1 LECLLTPIMAD
12 QERLTFAWTDL
23 LWLIFLGALA
33 LMDPIDE
40 IHKQEILL
48 AIGVFQVF
56 ERRFLTW
63 NPSGS
68 RFYDALRKA
77 LSAAHLRFLIDLP
90 SRRYYSVIIKIV
102 LSTLLMKHTGDPA
115 GGINSSYYLI
125 YFLPVMTAALFFE
138 GTGTLIWTAVTSAA
152 YCSLLIPALERFELT
167 PETAKELALRNIF
180 FFLAAVLVNPF
191 VSENR
196 RQAKRYRLL
205 AEELAETNRRLEQ
218 AQEEARRSE
227 RLAALGQLT
236 AGLAHEIR
244 NPLAVIRGSAET
256 LTRRLQSADPLTT
269 EVAGFI
275 TSEVNRL
282 NTVVTRFLN
291 FARPLKLERN
301 LTQIPPLLDRAV
313 MVAGERWPEAKVE
326 VVRHYADGLPQMNV
340 DPDLSEQ
347 AFANL
352 VLNAFEAMKETGGK
366 LTLTVMAANL
376 DGRNGVEVDIEDTG
390 PGIPP
395 DLREQIFN
403 PFFTTKKEGVGL
415 GLSLVSKI
423 VDDHRGWIR
432 LSSEP
437 GKGACF
443 RVFLPA
449 E

>member
-1 LECLLTPIMAD
+1 MAD
-12 QERLTFAWTDL
+12 QKRNIFTWTGL
-23 LWLIFLGALA
+23 LWLVFLAGLA
-33 LMDPIDE
+33 VMDPIYE
-40 IHKQEILL
+40 VHKQETLL
-48 AIGVFQVF
+48 AIGLFQIF
-56 ERRFLTW
+56 EHRLLTW
-63 NPSGS
+63 
-68 RFYDALRKA
+68 
-77 LSAAHLRFLIDLP
+77 IP
-90 SRRYYSVIIKIV
+90 SRGRYYSVIIKI
-102 LSTLLMKHTGDPA
+102 LLATLLMEHTGSGA
-115 GGINSSYYLI
+115 GGITSSYYLI

-138 GTGTLIWTAVTSAA
+138 ITGTLIWTAITSAA
-152 YCSLLIPALERFELT
+152 YCSLLIPALQFYEFT
-167 PETAKELALRNIF
+167 PEGAKELALRNIF
-180 FFLAAVLVNPF
+180 FFLAAVVVNPF

-196 RQAKRYRLL
+196 RQAERYRRL
-205 AEELAETNRRLEQ
+205 AEELAETNRRLEL

-269 EVAGFI
+269 EVAGYI

-291 FARPLKLERN
+291 FARPLKLERAP
-301 LTQIPPLLDRAV
+301 TPIPPLLDRAV
-313 MVAGERWPEAKVE
+313 KVASERWPEAKVE
-326 VVRHYADGLPQMNV
+326 VVRHYAEGLPKMNV

-347 AFANL
+347 ALVNL

-366 LTLTVMAANL
+366 LILSVAAASF
-376 DGRNGVEVDIEDTG
+376 DARNGVEIDIEDTG
-390 PGIPP
+390 PGVPP
-395 DLREQIFN
+395 ELREQIFN

-423 VDDHRGWIR
+423 VDDHRGWLR

-443 RVFLPA
+443 RVFLP
-449 E
+449 EE

>member
-1 LECLLTPIMAD
+1 MTD
-12 QERLTFAWTDL
+12 QERHTFAWTDL
-23 LWLIFLGALA
+23 LWLAFLGGLA

-48 AIGVFQVF
+48 AIGLFQIF
-56 ERRFLTW
+56 EHRFLTW

-68 RFYDALRKA
+68 RFYCFIVKA
-77 LSAAHLRFLIDLP
+77 VSTAHMSFLIDLS
-90 SRRYYSVIIKIV
+90 SRRFYSVIIKII
-102 LSTLLMKHTGDPA
+102 LATMLMQHTG
-115 GGINSSYYLI
+115 GISSSYYLI
-125 YFLPVMTAALFFE
+125 YFLPVMTAALYFE
-138 GTGTLIWTAVTSAA
+138 GTGTLICTVIASAA
-152 YCSLLIPALERFELT
+152 YCSLLIPALKYADLP
-167 PETAKELALRNIF
+167 PEGAKELILRNIF

-191 VSENR
+191 VNENR

-244 NPLAVIRGSAET
+244 NPLAVIKGSAET
-256 LTRRLQSADPLTT
+256 LTRRLQSADPVTT
-269 EVAGFI
+269 EVAGYI
-275 TSEVNRL
+275 SSEVHRL
-282 NTVVTRFLN
+282 NTIVTRFLN
-291 FARPLKLERN
+291 FARPFKLERR
-301 LTQIPPLLDRAV
+301 LAQIPPFLDRALK
-313 MVAGERWPEAKVE
+313 VACERWPEAKVE
-326 VVRHYADGLPQMNV
+326 VARQYSENLPEINV
-340 DPDLSEQ
+340 DPDLCEQ
-347 AFANL
+347 AFTNL
-352 VLNAFEAMKETGGK
+352 VLNAYEAMTDTGGR
-366 LTLTVMAANL
+366 LTVTVAAANS
-376 DGRNGVEVDIEDTG
+376 DGRRGVEVNIEDTG
-390 PGIPP
+390 PGIPSE
-395 DLREQIFN
+395 LQEQVFN

-432 LSSEP
+432 ISSEP

>member
-1 LECLLTPIMAD
+1 MAD
-12 QERLTFAWTDL
+12 EKRHTFAWTDL
-23 LWLIFLGALA
+23 LWLVFLGGLA
-33 LMDPIDE
+33 FMDPIDE

-48 AIGVFQVF
+48 AIGLFQIF
-56 ERRFLTW
+56 E
-63 NPSGS
+63 S
-68 RFYDALRKA
+68 RLLALV
-77 LSAAHLRFLIDLP
+77 P
-90 SRRYYSVIIKIV
+90 SRGRYYSVIIKI
-102 LSTLLMKHTGDPA
+102 LLATFLMEHTNDPA

-125 YFLPVMTAALFFE
+125 YFLPVMTAALLFE
-138 GTGTLIWTAVTSAA
+138 GTGTLIWTAVTSVA
-152 YCSLLIPALERFELT
+152 YCSLLIPAYFGFNPTLEEYVLT
-167 PETAKELALRNIF
+167 PEAAKELALRNIF
-180 FFLAAVLVNPF
+180 FFLAAMLVNPF

-196 RQAKRYRLL
+196 RQAERYRRL

-244 NPLAVIRGSAET
+244 NPLAVIKGSSET

-269 EVAGFI
+269 EVAGYI

-291 FARPLKLERN
+291 FARPLKLEKRPT
-301 LTQIPPLLDRAV
+301 LIPPLLDRALK
-313 MVAGERWPEAKVE
+313 VASERWPEAKVD
-326 VVRHYADGLPQMNV
+326 VTRRYAEDLTEMLV
-340 DPDLSEQ
+340 DPDLCEQ
-347 AFANL
+347 AFVNL
-352 VLNAFEAMKETGGK
+352 VLNAYEAMNETGGK
-366 LTLTVMAANL
+366 LTVSLAAANS
-376 DGRNGVEVDIEDTG
+376 DGRRGVEVDIQDSG
-390 PGIPP
+390 PGVPP
-395 DLREQIFN
+395 ELREQIFN

-432 LSSEP
+432 ISSEP

-449 E
+449 D

>member
-1 LECLLTPIMAD
+1 
-12 QERLTFAWTDL
+12 
-23 LWLIFLGALA
+23 
-33 LMDPIDE
+33 LMDPINE
-40 IHKQEILL
+40 VHKQEILL
-48 AIGVFQVF
+48 AFGLFQIF
-56 ERRFLTW
+56 EHSFLTW
-63 NPSGS
+63 NPTGN
-68 RFYDALRKA
+68 RFYSALAKA
-77 LSAAHLRFLIDLP
+77 AAAAHMSFLIDLS
-90 SRRYYSVIIKIV
+90 SRRYYSVVIKIV
-102 LSTLLMKHTGDPA
+102 LATLLMQHTG
-115 GGINSSYYLI
+115 GISSSYYLI
-125 YFLPVMTAALFFE
+125 YFLPVMTAALYFE
-138 GTGTLIWTAVTSAA
+138 GTGTLIWTAVSSMA
-152 YCSLLIPALERFELT
+152 YCSLLIPALEYYEVP
-167 PETAKELALRNIF
+167 PEGAKELALRNIF
-180 FFLAAVLVNPF
+180 FFLAAMLVNPF

-244 NPLAVIRGSAET
+244 NPLAVIKGAAET

-269 EVAGFI
+269 EVAGYI
-275 TSEVNRL
+275 SSEVNRL

-291 FARPLKLERN
+291 FARPLKLERRP
-301 LTQIPPLLDRAV
+301 TQIPPLLDRAV
-313 MVAGERWPEAKVE
+313 KVAGERWPEAKVE
-326 VVRHYADGLPQMNV
+326 VVRHYADGLPEMNV

-352 VLNAFEAMKETGGK
+352 VLNAYEAMQETGGK
-366 LTLTVMAANL
+366 LTLSVAPARF

-390 PGIPP
+390 PGVAPE
-395 DLREQIFN
+395 LREQIFN

>member
-1 LECLLTPIMAD
+1 MTE
-12 QERLTFAWTDL
+12 QQRHNFAWTDL
-23 LWLIFLGALA
+23 LWLAFLGGLA
-33 LMDPIDE
+33 FMDPIYE

-48 AIGVFQVF
+48 AIGLFQIF
-56 ERRFLTW
+56 ERRLLAW
-63 NPSGS
+63 M
-68 RFYDALRKA
+68 
-77 LSAAHLRFLIDLP
+77 P
-90 SRRYYSVIIKIV
+90 SRGRYYSVIIKI
-102 LSTLLMKHTGDPA
+102 LLATLLVEHT

-125 YFLPVMTAALFFE
+125 YFLPVMTAALLFE
-138 GTGTLIWTAVTSAA
+138 GTGTLTWTAITSAA
-152 YCSLLIPALERFELT
+152 YCSLLIPALSEYELT
-167 PETAKELALRNIF
+167 PEGAKELALRNIF
-180 FFLAAVLVNPF
+180 FFLATVLVNPF

-244 NPLAVIRGSAET
+244 NPLAVIKGSAET
-256 LTRRLQSADPLTT
+256 LMRRLQSADPLTT
-269 EVAGFI
+269 EVAGYI

-291 FARPLKLERN
+291 FARPLKLEKRP
-301 LTQIPPLLDRAV
+301 TQIPPLLDRALK
-313 MVAGERWPEAKVE
+313 VALERWPEAKVKVARQYSE
-326 VVRHYADGLPQMNV
+326 DLPEIIV
-340 DPDLSEQ
+340 DPDLCEQ
-347 AFANL
+347 AFVNI
-352 VLNAFEAMKETGGK
+352 VLNAYEAMIETGGK
-366 LTLTVMAANL
+366 LTLSVVATNS
-376 DGRNGVEVDIEDTG
+376 DGKRGVEAGIEDTG

-395 DLREQIFN
+395 ELREQIFN

-432 LSSEP
+432 VSSEP